1 MGFSVPFFFFILF
14 CPRLHT
20 IMNFKTKLYI
30 NVTNV
35 TCYLL
40 LEGGNISNTD
50 FNFARLLDTLI
61 YQVGSQPNQVPF
73 MPTT

>member
-1 MGFSVPFFFFILF
+1 ML
-14 CPRLHT
+14 L
-20 IMNFKTKLYI
+20 MLL
-30 NVTNV
+30 V